1 MTSIVRAL
9 QQEVFQPNEERLITC
24 CHVGKYLKKKK
35 TSFLCLVSTTSPPI
49 NISIVQVKQT
59 DKQSHK
65 RKRSWALAELKGV
78 DGRNESS
85 ETQEF
90 DLHFD
95 KVYRWVATNPKERHS
110 FIHNLWK
117 QAVKHIMK
125 DMPTFKNVP
134 QAWITE
140 DAMTPENKFVSS
152 PLLGDTD
159 LTEDFQAITD
169 KEQEDLKRLMSG
181 CEFAISNAEAF
192 MEILARDLS
201 LLDGENVQCVLASEE
216 QVETLMG
223 QLEVAINE
231 ADRLE
236 TQLDSYD
243 EILCHVRD
251 TMEKM
256 EKKNSLISVVDK
268 NNQLLLRELENIVTR
283 LDLPKRYQDTLE
295 DADFTTPQGLKAAV
309 EAGNALKIAMNSDI
323 DKALLQMTAVQEQRR
338 RFEKYKEKF
347 SRSICRQ
354 LNNLFI
360 HYGNHKGESDKTVEG
375 LILPQHSGVHKELTS
390 YVELMHWIKVMDRKS
405 YESLK
410 TVYTNSLGKLYER
423 DLKNLFE
430 LAKAKVA
437 APGLATSPT
446 TLIGLDRDM
455 WTLETNSNDRKNYKA
470 TLEQV
475 LTQLEPV
482 CLQEQQFCVNFFQL
496 DVLTHGSKN
505 TLTTLDGPAPE
516 TESVVS
522 PRKAEKQINE
532 DVRNMMS
539 SLFSCLKSELDSL
552 IDHIKRQD
560 NFYCMYVLVCL
571 NQHVMSAQSSFLS
584 NTFASELIE
593 VKRSLDQ
600 FMQMQIDSVKE
611 CRVARKSKCGIL
623 PYVSNI
629 EEFAINA
636 DCLLKSD
643 RRADLEKWYTRLVD
657 TILEYISIHSNEH
670 HKTPPQVI
678 KMENYHHLYS
688 LLSQLKISVLDA
700 QRKEAKQKYNDALQA
715 YVTLYFG
722 RPLEKLNTFFEG
734 VQARV
739 ASGVKASEVSYQL
752 AFSKQELRK
761 VINQYPG
768 STVKKGLEAL
778 YKKVEKH
785 LSEEGNLLQ
794 VVWRAMQEE
803 FIRQYKM
810 LEDLIQQCYPGSM
823 ISLEFTIE
831 DILHFFSDIARSH

>member
-734 VQARV
+734 
-739 ASGVKASEVSYQL
+739 K
-752 AFSKQELRK
+752 
-761 VINQYPG
+761 
-768 STVKKGLEAL
+768 
-778 YKKVEKH
+778 
-785 LSEEGNLLQ
+785 
-794 VVWRAMQEE
+794 
-803 FIRQYKM
+803 
-810 LEDLIQQCYPGSM
+810 
-823 ISLEFTIE
+823 
-831 DILHFFSDIARSH
+831 

>member
-1 MTSIVRAL
+1 
-9 QQEVFQPNEERLITC
+9 
-24 CHVGKYLKKKK
+24 
-35 TSFLCLVSTTSPPI
+35 
-49 NISIVQVKQT
+49 
-59 DKQSHK
+59 
-65 RKRSWALAELKGV
+65 
-78 DGRNESS
+78 
-85 ETQEF
+85 
-90 DLHFD
+90 
-95 KVYRWVATNPKERHS
+95 
-110 FIHNLWK
+110 
-117 QAVKHIMK
+117 
-125 DMPTFKNVP
+125 
-134 QAWITE
+134 
-140 DAMTPENKFVSS
+140 
-152 PLLGDTD
+152 
-159 LTEDFQAITD
+159 
-169 KEQEDLKRLMSG
+169 
-181 CEFAISNAEAF
+181 
-192 MEILARDLS
+192 
-201 LLDGENVQCVLASEE
+201 
-216 QVETLMG
+216 
-223 QLEVAINE
+223 
-231 ADRLE
+231 
-236 TQLDSYD
+236 
-243 EILCHVRD
+243 
-251 TMEKM
+251 
-256 EKKNSLISVVDK
+256 
-268 NNQLLLRELENIVTR
+268 
-283 LDLPKRYQDTLE
+283 
-295 DADFTTPQGLKAAV
+295 
-309 EAGNALKIAMNSDI
+309 MNSDI

-347 SRSICRQ
+347 SRSISRQ

-360 HYGNHKGESDKTVEG
+360 HYGNHKGESDKNIEG
-375 LILPQHSGVHKELTS
+375 LILPQHSGVHKELNS
-390 YVELMHWIKVMDRKS
+390 YIELMHWIKVMDRKS

-410 TVYTNSLGKLYER
+410 NVYTNSLGKLYER

-430 LAKAKVA
+430 LAKTKIA
-437 APGLATSPT
+437 APGIVTSPT

-455 WTLETNSNDRKNYKA
+455 WTLETSSHDRNNYKV

-496 DVLTHGSKN
+496 DVLSPSAKN
-505 TLTTLDGPAPE
+505 TLTTLDGPE
-516 TESVVS
+516 IDINIVS

-532 DVRNMMS
+532 DVRGMMS
-539 SLFSCLKSELDSL
+539 NLFSCLKSELDNL

-611 CRVARKSKCGIL
+611 CKLSRKSKCGIL

-657 TILEYISIHSNEH
+657 TILEYITIHSNDH

-700 QRKEAKQKYNDALQA
+700 QRKEAKQKYNDALQG

-768 STVKKGLEAL
+768 SMVIVKGDITSSFFYWQRETGKE
-778 YKKVEKH
+778 
-785 LSEEGNLLQ
+785 
-794 VVWRAMQEE
+794 R
-803 FIRQYKM
+803 I
-810 LEDLIQQCYPGSM
+810 GS
-823 ISLEFTIE
+823 FV
-831 DILHFFSDIARSH
+831 

>member
-9 QQEVFQPNEERLITC
+9 QQEIFQPNEERLITC

-59 DKQSHK
+59 DKQTHK

-78 DGRNESS
+78 DGHNESN

-125 DMPTFKNVP
+125 DMPTFKNIP
-134 QAWITE
+134 LAWITE

-268 NNQLLLRELENIVTR
+268 NNQLLLRELENITR
-283 LDLPKRYQDTLE
+283 LDLPKKYQDTLE

-360 HYGNHKGESDKTVEG
+360 HYGNHKGESDKSIEG

-410 TVYTNSLGKLYER
+410 SVYTNSLGKLYER

-430 LAKAKVA
+430 LAKAKIA

-446 TLIGLDRDM
+446 TLIGLDREM

-496 DVLTHGSKN
+496 DVLTSGSKN
-505 TLTTLDGPAPE
+505 TLTTLDGPGPE
-516 TESVVS
+516 TESVS

-657 TILEYISIHSNEH
+657 TILEYIAIHSNEH

-768 STVKKGLEAL
+768 SIVKKGLEAL

>member
-1 MTSIVRAL
+1 MTSMVVRAL
-9 QQEVFQPNEERLITC
+9 QEIFQPNEERLITY
-24 CHVGKYLKKKK
+24 CHVSKYMKKKK

-49 NISIVQVKQT
+49 NITIVQVKET
-59 DKQSHK
+59 DKHTHK
-65 RKRSWALAELKGV
+65 RKRSWALAELKNV
-78 DGRNESS
+78 DGYNESS

-95 KVYRWVATNPKERHS
+95 KLYRWVATNVKERHS
-110 FIHNLWK
+110 FIHHLWK

-134 QAWITE
+134 LSWITE
-140 DAMTPENKFVSS
+140 DAVTPENKFVSS
-152 PLLGDTD
+152 PLLGDND

-216 QVETLMG
+216 QVEMLMG
-223 QLEVAINE
+223 QLKVAIDE

-236 TQLDSYD
+236 KQLDSYD

-256 EKKNSLISVVDK
+256 EKKNSMISVVDK

-283 LDLPKRYQDTLE
+283 LDLPRKYQETLE

-309 EAGNALKIAMNSDI
+309 EAGNALKVAMNSDI

-375 LILPQHSGVHKELTS
+375 LILPQHSGVHKELNS
-390 YVELMHWIKVMDRKS
+390 YIDLMHWIKVMDRKS
-405 YESLK
+405 YDSLK
-410 TVYTNSLGKLYER
+410 SVYTNSLGKLYER

-430 LAKAKVA
+430 LAKTRIA
-437 APGLATSPT
+437 APGIATSPT

-455 WTLETNSNDRKNYKA
+455 WSLETSTHDRKTYKV

-482 CLQEQQFCVNFFQL
+482 CLQEQQFCVAFFQL
-496 DVLTHGSKN
+496 DVLSPSSKN
-505 TLTTLDGPAPE
+505 TLTTLDGPE
-516 TESVVS
+516 IDVNVVS

-539 SLFSCLKSELDSL
+539 NLFSCLKSELDSL

-560 NFYCMYVLVCL
+560 SFYCMYVLVCL
-571 NQHVMSAQSSFLS
+571 NQHVMSAQSTFLS
-584 NTFASELIE
+584 NTFASVLIE

-611 CRVARKSKCGIL
+611 CKLSRKYKCGIL

-629 EEFAINA
+629 EEFALNA

-657 TILEYISIHSNEH
+657 TILEYIAMHSNDH
-670 HKTPPQVI
+670 HKTPSQVI

-700 QRKEAKQKYNDALQA
+700 QRKEAKQKYNDALQG

-768 STVKKGLEAL
+768 STVKKGLESL

-823 ISLEFTIE
+823 INLEFTID